1 MVRLNDHFS
10 LLSGNYLFSETA
22 RRAAIWKAKHPEG
35 TLIRLGIGDVT
46 LPLPA
51 AVTQAMAQAAKEL
64 ECEETFRGY
73 GPEQGYEFLRDAINR
88 EEYKSRGVELSADE
102 IFISDGIKTDCGAV
116 LELFD
121 HNNVIGV
128 CDPVYPAYID
138 AAVITGLAGVFEH
151 QQDRWSN
158 LRHLPCLEQDGF
170 IPELPQERI
179 DLVYLCFPNN
189 PTGTAASREQLELW
203 VNWANRTGAVL
214 LFDGAYKAFI
224 RSAEVPHSIYE
235 IPGAETCAIEFCS
248 FSKTAGFTGV
258 RCGYTV
264 IPKTLKRNGMS
275 LWQMWKRRQAGRT
288 NGVSY
293 VTQRGAQAVYSAEG
307 RQQVQ
312 ERISYYRK
320 NAEYMKDGLQQS
332 GFTVYGGENA
342 PYLWA
347 KVPQGTDSWSFFQ
360 VLLDKCG
367 VLTTPGAGFGSGG
380 EGYLR
385 LTAFGKID
393 DVKEA
398 VERMNKLI

>member
-1 MVRLNDHFS
+1 MVRLNDRFS

-158 LRHLPCLEQDGF
+158 LRYLPCLEQDGF
-170 IPELPQERI
+170 IPELPQEHI

-203 VNWANRTGAVL
+203 VNWANRIGAVL

-312 ERISYYRK
+312 KRISYYQK

-385 LTAFGKID
+385 LTAFGRID

>member
-1 MVRLNDHFS
+1 MVRLNDRFS

-158 LRHLPCLEQDGF
+158 LRYLPCLEQDGF

-312 ERISYYRK
+312 ERISYYQK

-385 LTAFGKID
+385 LTAFGRID